1 MTNSKRL
8 SPISLAPLNIT
19 TLLLLMGCA
28 GIGRTGK
35 PDSVTFDAETVSLPA
50 FDENTTVLSGT
61 IVHEPKVEIDA
72 REAVFSIRDA
82 GALDGVLDID
92 PQTGVVTVTQDLTPD
107 HEVQSEFEF
116 TIVASFGNKE
126 STQTVKVF
134 VNDLNDVDPVITS
147 SATAAALVE
156 NTSYDTSHLV
166 YQATGTFD
174 DAISGIVW
182 SLTGT
187 DEALFDVAPLMYF
200 IQQQALITR

>member
-92 PQTGVVTVTQDLTPD
+92 PQTGVVTVT
-107 HEVQSEFEF
+107 
-116 TIVASFGNKE
+116 
-126 STQTVKVF
+126 
-134 VNDLNDVDPVITS
+134 
-147 SATAAALVE
+147 SAKSV
-156 NTSYDTSHLV
+156 
-166 YQATGTFD
+166 
-174 DAISGIVW
+174 
-182 SLTGT
+182 
-187 DEALFDVAPLMYF
+187 M
-200 IQQQALITR
+200 

>member
-1 MTNSKRL
+1 
-8 SPISLAPLNIT
+8 
-19 TLLLLMGCA
+19 MGSA

-61 IVHEPKVEIDA
+61 IVHEPRVEIDA

-116 TIVASFGNKE
+116 TIVA
-126 STQTVKVF
+126 
-134 VNDLNDVDPVITS
+134 
-147 SATAAALVE
+147 ALARK
-156 NTSYDTSHLV
+156 NRLKQSK
-166 YQATGTFD
+166 
-174 DAISGIVW
+174 
-182 SLTGT
+182 SL
-187 DEALFDVAPLMYF
+187 
-200 IQQQALITR
+200 